1 MDGAAGVP
9 ADLLG
14 GHPRMLSEAAA
25 TGRLPGR
32 EALDGYRAAGARAA
46 ELGLPLRELVDAALA
61 MAETA
66 VSGPSGPGSSAPGDS
81 GLGGSASDPA
91 ASDPAA
97 SDPAASDPVWPG
109 PSGQGRT
116 KGAAPAVLSALRRAV
131 SALMEGYE
139 NAQRLAIRQEEA
151 ARREFVDDLLHG
163 RADRLAERAEHFGLR
178 LAESY
183 VVAVARP
190 AGSVRA
196 GGGSAPTG
204 SGGTGTGSGGT
215 GPGGKAAAPDAARNP
230 GLRDGDPVARRI
242 EEALVARFGSH
253 NVLVAVRDGLLV
265 CVAPGSLSAAT
276 GEFTHHVRQ
285 AFEPGW
291 CVGVGRAHRGPGGV
305 VASYREAGNAI
316 ELGDR
321 LGLRAPVLKAAD
333 LLVFPVLLRDREAI
347 DDLVTTVLSPLLE
360 ARGGPGP
367 LLDTLEA
374 VFAVQGNQ
382 AAAARK
388 LGVSTRAVTY
398 RLERIR
404 RLTGFSPDDP
414 TQRFT
419 LETAVLGARL
429 LDWPAQPLGPVA
441 RA

>member
-1 MDGAAGVP
+1 
-9 ADLLG
+9 
-14 GHPRMLSEAAA
+14 MLSEAAA
-25 TGRLPGR
+25 TGRPPGR
-32 EALDGYRAAGARAA
+32 DVLDGYRAAGARAA

-91 ASDPAA
+91 ASDP
-97 SDPAASDPVWPG
+97 VWPG
-109 PSGQGRT
+109 PPGQGRT

-190 AGSVRA
+190 AMSVRA
-196 GGGSAPTG
+196 V
-204 SGGTGTGSGGT
+204 GTGSGGT
-215 GPGGKAAAPDAARNP
+215 GSGGVRPDGTGPGGVGSDGTGPGGKKATPDEAGTP

-360 ARGGPGP
+360 ARGGPEP

-382 AAAARK
+382 AAAARR

-429 LDWPAQPLGPVA
+429 LDWPAQPLQA
-441 RA
+441 QRRT

>member
-1 MDGAAGVP
+1 MRSGEGTAVMKVP

-14 GHPRMLSEAAA
+14 GHLRVLDEAAA

-32 EALDGYRAAGARAA
+32 EALDAYRTAGARAA
-46 ELGLPLRELVDAALA
+46 ELGVPLRDLIDAALA
-61 MAETA
+61 MAEPA
-66 VSGPSGPGSSAPGDS
+66 ERNGPGR
-81 GLGGSASDPA
+81 A
-91 ASDPAA
+91 AGTALLPI
-97 SDPAASDPVWPG
+97 
-109 PSGQGRT
+109 
-116 KGAAPAVLSALRRAV
+116 LRRAV

-139 NAQRLAIRQEEA
+139 NAQRLAVRQEEA
-151 ARREFVDDLLHG
+151 ARREFVDDLLQG
-163 RADRLAERAEHFGLR
+163 RSDRLAERAAHFGLR

-190 AGSVRA
+190 AGTA
-196 GGGSAPTG
+196 
-204 SGGTGTGSGGT
+204 
-215 GPGGKAAAPDAARNP
+215 
-230 GLRDGDPVARRI
+230 LRGDGDPTVRRI
-242 EEALVARFGSH
+242 EQAMITRFGSH
-253 NVLVAVRDGLLV
+253 NVLVAVRDGMMV
-265 CVAPGSLSAAT
+265 CVAPGGLGAAT

-285 AFEPGW
+285 AMEPGW
-291 CVGVGRAHRGPGGV
+291 RVGVGRPHRGPGGV
-305 VASYREAGNAI
+305 VSSYREAGNAI

-360 ARGGPGP
+360 ARGGPEP
-367 LLDTLEA
+367 LLATLEA
-374 VFAVQGNQ
+374 VFAAQGNQ
-382 AAAARK
+382 TAAARK

-429 LDWPAQPLGPVA
+429 LDWPAQPLASHP
-441 RA
+441 RI

>member
-1 MDGAAGVP
+1 M
-9 ADLLG
+9 LG
-14 GHPRMLSEAAA
+14 GHPRVLGEAVA

-32 EALDGYRAAGARAA
+32 EVIDAYRTSGARAA
-46 ELGLPLRELVDAALA
+46 ELGVPLRELVDAALA
-61 MAETA
+61 MAESA
-66 VSGPSGPGSSAPGDS
+66 GLAGPAGPDGAGPGRGFGTALLP
-81 GLGGSASDPA
+81 
-91 ASDPAA
+91 
-97 SDPAASDPVWPG
+97 
-109 PSGQGRT
+109 
-116 KGAAPAVLSALRRAV
+116 ALRRAV

-151 ARREFVDDLLHG
+151 ARREFVDDLLQG

-183 VVAVARP
+183 VVAVARLSGPAAGGAPPSDPARARTSDGGSGP
-190 AGSVRA
+190 AGRVSSSPR
-196 GGGSAPTG
+196 P
-204 SGGTGTGSGGT
+204 
-215 GPGGKAAAPDAARNP
+215 
-230 GLRDGDPVARRI
+230 LWDGDPVVRRI
-242 EEALVARFGSH
+242 EEAMIARFGSH
-253 NVLVAVRDGLLV
+253 NVLIAVRDGLLV
-265 CVAPGSLSAAT
+265 CVAPGTLAAAT

-291 CVGVGRAHRGPGGV
+291 RVGVGRPHRGPGGV

-321 LGLRAPVLKAAD
+321 LGLRAAVLRAAD

-360 ARGGPGP
+360 ARGGPDP
-367 LLDTLEA
+367 LLGTLEA
-374 VFAVQGNQ
+374 VFAAQGNQ
-382 AAAARK
+382 TAAARK
-388 LGVSTRAVTY
+388 LGISTRAVTY

-429 LDWPAQPLGPVA
+429 LDWPAQPLASQAGK
-441 RA
+441 

>member
-1 MDGAAGVP
+1 MDGAARVP

-46 ELGLPLRELVDAALA
+46 ELGLPLRELVDAALG
-61 MAETA
+61 MAEPV
-66 VSGPSGPGSSAPGDS
+66 VSGSSDPGSSAPGAS
-81 GLGGSASDPA
+81 GLRGSGSDPA
-91 ASDPAA
+91 ASGPA
-97 SDPAASDPVWPG
+97 WPG
-109 PSGQGRT
+109 PSGEGQAE
-116 KGAAPAVLSALRRAV
+116 GAAPAVLSALRRAV

-196 GGGSAPTG
+196 GGGPAPIG
-204 SGGTGTGSGGT
+204 PGRAGTGSGGT
-215 GPGGKAAAPDAARNP
+215 GAEPGGKAVAPDAAGNP

-360 ARGGPGP
+360 ARGGPEP

-382 AAAARK
+382 AAAARR

-429 LDWPAQPLGPVA
+429 LDWPAQPLGPPA